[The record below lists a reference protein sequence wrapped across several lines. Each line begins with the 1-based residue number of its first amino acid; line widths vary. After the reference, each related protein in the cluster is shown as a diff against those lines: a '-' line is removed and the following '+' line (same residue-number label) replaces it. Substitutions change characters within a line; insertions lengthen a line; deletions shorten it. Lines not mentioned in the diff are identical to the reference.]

1 MAAAG
6 PPAAAVA
13 APGAIARLV
22 AGGVAPPMPGPAPN
36 LNVVTGDLTDLMPPA
51 SGAMVDSK
59 VGINRL
65 GHENRPW
72 GEITPF

>member
-51 SGAMVDSK
+51 SGAMVDSTLT
-59 VGINRL
+59 IYY
-65 GHENRPW
+65 H
-72 GEITPF
+72 